1 MILVYVYVLAMK
13 SSHISPINKIIRCA
27 SILFQQKY
35 IIEIERIGIYDFTDL
50 FCRLHNL
57 FTAWM
62 LDANPLDIIIRIIYE
77 CVKCFSR
84 TINFDEKCTNSNLHR
99 CLVHVG
105 KDFSIQF
112 ARKKKIVWMRISAS
126 HSRYRYA
133 TECNTTIN
141 NTKGLYL

>member
-1 MILVYVYVLAMK
+1 
-13 SSHISPINKIIRCA
+13 
-27 SILFQQKY
+27 
-35 IIEIERIGIYDFTDL
+35 
-50 FCRLHNL
+50 
-57 FTAWM
+57 M

-112 ARKKKIVWMRISAS
+112 AKKKRKLFEYQCHTVDIDMR
-126 HSRYRYA
+126 
-133 TECNTTIN
+133 
-141 NTKGLYL
+141 